1 MVENH
6 LDRQFAVGH
15 SLPAWVGD
23 LTYLPTREGRLYL
36 AAVIDLR
43 TRQVLGYSLSERM
56 SDDRVRQ
63 AFLNAWSASPVPP
76 GVVNPPQP
84 SPVFSGNCRCCH
96 RLLNASGG
104 R

>member
-1 MVENH
+1 
-6 LDRQFAVGH
+6 LATDLAFTYTDGTIIKDRYVWDDNGN
-15 SLPAWVGD
+15 
-23 LTYLPTREGRLYL
+23 LTG
-36 AAVIDLR
+36 
-43 TRQVLGYSLSERM
+43 LSERM
-56 SDDRVRQ
+56 PDDLVRQ

-84 SPVFSGNCRCCH
+84 IPVFSGNCRCCH